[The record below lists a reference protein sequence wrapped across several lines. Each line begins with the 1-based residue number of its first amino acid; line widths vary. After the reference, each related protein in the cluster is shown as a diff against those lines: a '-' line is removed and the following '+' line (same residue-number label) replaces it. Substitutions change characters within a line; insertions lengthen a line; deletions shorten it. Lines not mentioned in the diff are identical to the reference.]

1 MEMFV
6 ISGARIVG
14 PGPLKRMWHTL
25 ELSEMKYIE
34 NFDGLKELSGKC
46 DIYIFGADIVGKL
59 MKLYLDQ
66 HSIRVKAFLDNNGNK
81 CRGTIDNIS
90 ILQAHPARLQTLN
103 HDDIL
108 LVASTY
114 ILDIADQL
122 ESHGLL
128 NWAPIYQLLEEKIGS
143 KDEIEVLP
151 ERLRKNHVGGSFSED
166 FDSFVVA
173 NMIESQRKYLDEDLV
188 FIRSVDII
196 LTEKCSLKCRDCAN
210 LMQFYEKPIN
220 LELETLKKEIDDITA
235 LAHEVNEIRI
245 IGGEP
250 LVNKQFGA
258 ISAYAAA
265 KENVAK
271 VVIYTNGT
279 IVGSDEQW
287 LLLAP
292 YTDKVF
298 VMVTSYGALSR
309 NIQKL
314 EAKLSGLGV
323 EYNVQDAYGWTECGD
338 ILSFDRDFEE
348 RKAVFRNCCARHFT
362 TYTDGKLFRCPFAAN
377 AFRLGA
383 IPDDGSYYADISD
396 SSARDIE
403 FLSKKRSEAKY
414 YLRDI
419 EVLSACDFCRGRTY
433 GDPEIVPGIQ
443 VREPRKYEKVT

>member
-1 MEMFV
+1 
-6 ISGARIVG
+6 
-14 PGPLKRMWHTL
+14 
-25 ELSEMKYIE
+25 MKHIE
-34 NFDGLKELSGKC
+34 NFDDLKQISENC
-46 DIYIFGADIVGKL
+46 DIYIFGADIVGKIL
-59 MKLYLDQ
+59 KLYLDQ
-66 HSIRVKAFLDNNGNK
+66 HKIGFKAFLDNNGNK
-81 CRGTIDNIS
+81 CRERIENAS
-90 ILQAHPARLQTLN
+90 IFQAHPAKLQTLN
-103 HDDIL
+103 PEDIV

-122 ESHGLL
+122 ESHGLS
-128 NWAPIYQLLEEKIGS
+128 NWSPIYQLLEEKIGS
-143 KDEIEVLP
+143 EDEIKVLP

-166 FDSFVVA
+166 FDSFVVG

-220 LELETLKKEIDDITA
+220 LEMETLKKEIDDITA
-235 LAHEVNEIRI
+235 LAHEINEIRI

-250 LVNKQFGA
+250 LVHKQFGA
-258 ISAYAAA
+258 ISAYAAS

-279 IVGSDEQW
+279 IVGADEQW
-287 LLLAP
+287 RLLIP
-292 YTDKVF
+292 HTNKVF

-314 EAKLSGLGV
+314 EARLSALGV

-338 ILSFDRDFEE
+338 ISRFDRDFEE

-377 AFRLGA
+377 AYRLGA
-383 IPDDGSYYADISD
+383 VPDDAHYYVDISD
-396 SSARDIE
+396 SSVHNINLLA
-403 FLSKKRSEAKY
+403 KKRSEAKY

-443 VREPRKYEKVT
+443 VREPRGYEKVI